1 MRKLH
6 PTCAWC
12 RGVLL
17 DQGREPA
24 SNCMPSGRITIATLL
39 RHSHACGTLKY
50 RLRPSRHMFSRQLA
64 TQRWVSHTRQ
74 NSDIRIICLQL
85 CVASLLLSPSLAAW
99 RVIHPQTPDAAGS
112 RSSPSI
118 RYSHTC
124 NTYKGNMVTTHGYYY
139 DRGSSSPTWL
149 SDTWAMDLAS
159 APHAW
164 RLLSDH
170 ASHHEAH
177 AAYSS
182 GRAHNLPCG
191 RFGHA
196 SAIVGDALYMYGG
209 HDGGYSR
216 TNRHD
221 YQPGNDFAELWRF
234 NLLRKTWSLVVGAV
248 RKVLGRAILVARGTS

>member
-1 MRKLH
+1 MH
-6 PTCAWC
+6 
-12 RGVLL
+12 
-17 DQGREPA
+17 Q
-24 SNCMPSGRITIATLL
+24 SGDIMIA
-39 RHSHACGTLKY
+39 C
-50 RLRPSRHMFSRQLA
+50 F
-64 TQRWVSHTRQ
+64 
-74 NSDIRIICLQL
+74 QL

-99 RVIHPQTPDAAGS
+99 RVIHPQTPDPAGS

-139 DRGSSSPTWL
+139 DRGSSSPVWL
-149 SDTWAMDLAS
+149 SDTWAMDLAAS

-170 ASHHEAH
+170 LPHHEAH
-177 AAYSS
+177 AAYSEDRVH
-182 GRAHNLPCG
+182 RAPCG

-196 SAIVGDALYMYGG
+196 SAIVTDALYMYGG

-216 TNRHD
+216 TDRHD

-234 NLLRKTWSLVVGAV
+234 DLLRNTWSLAVGAV
-248 RKVLGRAILVARGTS
+248 RMGRGRAIWVAR